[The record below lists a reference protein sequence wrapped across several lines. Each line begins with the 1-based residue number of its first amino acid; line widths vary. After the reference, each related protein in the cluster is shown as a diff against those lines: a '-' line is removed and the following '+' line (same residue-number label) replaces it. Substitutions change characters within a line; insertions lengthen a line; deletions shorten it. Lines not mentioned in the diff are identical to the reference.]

1 MDRILWHVFYSYCKD
16 AREAVLARE
25 KASKGVYP
33 NAINLD
39 RTENVDDMQGRFD
52 ILNFVIYMHLFV
64 YTYVCRLLIYVIFVY
79 MVYNLYY

>member
-1 MDRILWHVFYSYCKD
+1 MNIDRHVFYSYCKD

-39 RTENVDDMQGRFD
+39 RTENIDDMHGRFN
-52 ILNFVIYMHLFV
+52 ILNFVLLF
-64 YTYVCRLLIYVIFVY
+64 CSIYVI
-79 MVYNLYY
+79 LDSDGD